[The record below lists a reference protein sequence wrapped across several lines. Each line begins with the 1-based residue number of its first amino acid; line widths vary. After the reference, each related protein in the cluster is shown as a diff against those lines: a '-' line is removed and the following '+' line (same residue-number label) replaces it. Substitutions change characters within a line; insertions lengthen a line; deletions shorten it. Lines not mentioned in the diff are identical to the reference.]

1 MKKKVLMLTAALV
14 SATMFSGC
22 SSSNGPK
29 ELKDDSEA
37 VNIYDGVSLPKTIV
51 VNPQPLSQTSSPD
64 KEERLFEAAYELYD
78 DASYKEAVLEYE
90 KFLKEYPDSM
100 LIDDCYLY
108 MGYCYDQLKLY
119 NKAINTLSK
128 IITDY
133 PDTNSVPMACFRI
146 ATIYSDH
153 LNNKDTSYM
162 YYTKCIEY
170 ADTNFES
177 LNALDSSMSAL
188 SDSGIT
194 FDTSAVSFDAENQL
208 QDQLSGIEKNSNA
221 ALDAI
226 LGIAKEHSSIVLKI
240 DEKKAI
246 KYLYDN
252 YPNYY
257 DSNEKMELA
266 MYYGALLDYANY
278 DKLRESQIG
287 FKALECIKYVYRKTD
302 TVLSQDT
309 QLHLEKLN
317 KLFDEYLQYNSL
329 E

>member
-1 MKKKVLMLTAALV
+1 MKKKILMLTAVLV
-14 SATMFSGC
+14 SATLFSGC
-22 SSSNGPK
+22 SSNEPK

-37 VNIYDGVSLPKTIV
+37 INIYDGVTLPETIV
-51 VNPQPLSQTSSPD
+51 VDPQPSSDNTAPD
-64 KEERLFEAAYELYD
+64 KEENFFDTAYKLYD
-78 DASYKEAVLEYE
+78 DALYKEAVKEYE
-90 KFLKEYPDSM
+90 NFLKEYPDSA
-100 LIDDCYLY
+100 LVDDCYLY
-108 MGYCYDQLKLY
+108 MGYCYDQLELY

-128 IITDY
+128 VITDY
-133 PDTNSVPMACFRI
+133 PDTNSVPRACFRI

-153 LNNKDTSYM
+153 LNSKDSSYM
-162 YYTKCIEY
+162 YYAKCIEY
-170 ADTNFES
+170 ADTSFES
-177 LNALDSSMSAL
+177 LNALDSSMYAL

-208 QDQLSGIEKNSNA
+208 QAQLSGIEKNSNA

-226 LGIAKEHSSIVLKI
+226 LGIAKEHSSILLDV

-257 DSNEKMELA
+257 DSNEKMELT
-266 MYYGALLDYANY
+266 MYYGALLDYANF
-278 DKLRESQIG
+278 DELRESQIG
-287 FKALECIKYVYRKTD
+287 FKALECVKYVYRKTD

-317 KLFDEYLQYNSL
+317 RLFDEYLQYNSL
-329 E
+329 K

>member
-1 MKKKVLMLTAALV
+1 MKKKMLILTTVLV
-14 SATMFSGC
+14 SATLFGC
-22 SSSNGPK
+22 GSNEPK
-29 ELKDDSEA
+29 ELKDDNEA
-37 VNIYDGVSLPKTIV
+37 VNIYDGATLPETIV
-51 VNPQPLSQTSSPD
+51 VNPQPLSEASAPD
-64 KEERLFEAAYELYD
+64 KEENSFETAYELYD
-78 DASYKEAVLEYE
+78 DGSYKEAVNEYE
-90 KFLKEYPDSM
+90 NFLKKYPDSV
-100 LIDDCYLY
+100 LVDDCYLY
-108 MGYCYDQLKLY
+108 MGYCYDQLELY

-128 IITDY
+128 VITDY
-133 PDTNSVPMACFRI
+133 PDTNSVPRACFRI

-153 LNNKDTSYM
+153 LNSKESSYI
-162 YYTKCIEY
+162 YYAKCIEY
-170 ADTNFES
+170 ANTSFES
-177 LNALDSSMSAL
+177 LNALDSSMYML
-188 SDSGIT
+188 SDSGIM
-194 FDTSAVSFDAENQL
+194 FDTSSVSFDAENKL
-208 QDQLSGIEKNSNA
+208 QEQLSGIEKNSNA

-226 LGIAKEHSSIVLKI
+226 LGIAKEHSSIVLKV

-266 MYYGALLDYANY
+266 MYYGALLDYANS
-278 DKLRESQIG
+278 DALRESQIG
-287 FKALECIKYVYRKTD
+287 FKALECVKYIYRKAD